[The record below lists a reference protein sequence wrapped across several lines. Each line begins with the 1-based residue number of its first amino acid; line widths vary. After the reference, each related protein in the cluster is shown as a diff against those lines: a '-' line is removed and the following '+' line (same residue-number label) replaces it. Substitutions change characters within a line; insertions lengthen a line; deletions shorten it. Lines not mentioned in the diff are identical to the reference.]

1 MCEDLIFMDFLN
13 VPSPVESRISWV
25 LSSELAGSWVLGGN
39 SLLGSSKFQGTS
51 FGFIEGTEAQF
62 QF

>member
-1 MCEDLIFMDFLN
+1 MFLHHLN
-13 VPSPVESRISWV
+13 
-25 LSSELAGSWVLGGN
+25 LGSLGWVLGGN